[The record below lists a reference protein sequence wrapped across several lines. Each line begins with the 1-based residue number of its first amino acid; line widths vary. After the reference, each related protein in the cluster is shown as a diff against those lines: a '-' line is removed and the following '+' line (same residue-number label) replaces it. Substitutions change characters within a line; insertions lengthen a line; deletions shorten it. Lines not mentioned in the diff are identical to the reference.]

1 MLKLVCFKFGN
12 VNIKAYLC
20 RIKNEEKSMSK
31 SIFYIGPSGA
41 GKTSAIR
48 TLEPKETFIFNALA
62 KELPWRGSAKQ
73 YTYWDK
79 EKNPNG
85 NMIKSSSAPEIIRW
99 MKHISAN
106 VPHVK
111 EIVIDDNTFVTSLE
125 LQRRK
130 DESWSKY
137 DVIVQNF
144 LDLAEASKG
153 LRDDINVH
161 ILHHTQVVGDGIL
174 EDKTFKAMSYGKFL
188 DEKLGTQEAQ
198 FTIVLRAAKEVDGKD
213 INYVFY
219 TKDAGSTAKTPFEMF
234 EDDKIPNDLALV
246 SRTIRCYYEDDCQED
261 VEKETIKSKKQ

>member
-1 MLKLVCFKFGN
+1 
-12 VNIKAYLC
+12 
-20 RIKNEEKSMSK
+20 MSK

-48 TLEPKETFIFNALA
+48 TLNPKETFIFNALA

-79 EKNPNG
+79 EKNPDG
-85 NMIKSSSAPEIIRW
+85 NMIKSSSAPAIIKW
-99 MKHISAN
+99 MLHISEN
-106 VPHVK
+106 LPHIK

-144 LDLAEASKG
+144 LDIADTSKK

-161 ILHHTQVVGDGIL
+161 ILHHTQVVGDGII
-174 EDKTFKAMSYGKFL
+174 EDKTFKAMSYGKFI

-198 FTIVLRAAKEVDGKD
+198 FTIVLRAAKEVNGSD

-219 TKDAGSTAKTPFEMF
+219 TRDAASSTKTPFEMF
-234 EDDKIPNDLALV
+234 SEDKIPNDLALV
-246 SRTIRCYYEDDCQED
+246 SKTIRCYYDEEGCEENEE
-261 VEKETIKSKKQ
+261 VKPNKSNK